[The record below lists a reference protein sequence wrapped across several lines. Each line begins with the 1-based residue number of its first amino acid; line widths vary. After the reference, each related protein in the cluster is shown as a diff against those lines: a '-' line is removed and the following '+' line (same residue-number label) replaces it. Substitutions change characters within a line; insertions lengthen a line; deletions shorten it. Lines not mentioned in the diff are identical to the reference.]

1 MLLNDQFS
9 RVTVCSWQF
18 TQKCGHL
25 QWKKIRH
32 QYSITAPNDFDTY
45 IRRVTIIQRDEAISG
60 LSTQF
65 DALLVIGQLY
75 DFQNCLVGWRLFW
88 KVIAATISRCQ
99 VRQEFQFGD
108 FCLHRRCLCGI
119 NKYSVRNIQKQINQL
134 NNEKLER

>member
-1 MLLNDQFS
+1 MISLAESLYARGNSPKNAAICNGRKYVINIQLF
-9 RVTVCSWQF
+9 
-18 TQKCGHL
+18 
-25 QWKKIRH
+25 
-32 QYSITAPNDFDTY
+32 TAPNDFDTY

-75 DFQNCLVGWRLFW
+75 DFQNCLVGGRLFW

-134 NNEKLER
+134 NNEKLES